1 MSESKYESKITS
13 APCSAQQIYRVLS
26 NLQNLERVKDLIP
39 KDKVQEMDIEPD
51 RVRFKVDGLAQKITI
66 AIVDRIENDTIKFG
80 AEGIPMDANFWIQ
93 MKEVS
98 PTDTRLKLTVKAD
111 IPFMFKFMVEKKL
124 QTGLDQAAEMLAQF
138 KKVRQEERTK
148 KTVSLRLS
156 SATLKKAKEYGKGY
170 TSFLSRLLDL
180 AIQDESMVRKCL

>member
-39 KDKVQEMDIEPD
+39 KDKVQEMDIEQD

-138 KKVRQEERTK
+138 PYARWQ
-148 KTVSLRLS
+148 
-156 SATLKKAKEYGKGY
+156 
-170 TSFLSRLLDL
+170 
-180 AIQDESMVRKCL
+180 